1 MRKKNGFTLV
11 ELLAVIVVLAIIM
24 IIAIPNVLDAMNN
37 ARRNSFVLYVEKV
50 YKDVK
55 TQYTSDSGLSGT
67 ISGPGLYVYSI
78 SKEDLGYET
87 KGTYAGYIL
96 VDASGDNIDDP
107 KYIISMWDANYQL
120 LNYNISVKGTDGLVN
135 DTANLKDVVKNDTNF
150 NEQCFCQR
158 ASGSTDSE
166 CYTRKGYLI
175 TGDGCSATNT
185 TNQNNNTDTDDENN
199 G

>member
-37 ARRNSFVLYVEKV
+37 ARRNSFVLYLEKV

-87 KGTYAGYIL
+87 KGSYAGYIL

-120 LNYNISVKGTDGLVN
+120 LNYNISTHGTDGLVN
-135 DTANLKDVVKNDTNF
+135 DTANLKDVVKNDVSF

-158 ASGSTDSE
+158 ASGSTDSV
-166 CYTRKGYLI
+166 CYTRKGYQI
-175 TGDGCSATNT
+175 TGDGCSVTNKPQ
-185 TNQNNNTDTDDENN
+185 TNEDDNNEENN